1 MHADQHASWLKGY
14 GVYKGHRIHL
24 SRLHSGSWL
33 ISLVRLG
40 VSQAAAAGA
49 PVENVRGQ
57 YASEEDAVSAA
68 RAYIDGGDAALDL
81 PVLYGSA
88 P

>member
-1 MHADQHASWLKGY
+1 MHADQHASRLQGH

-24 SRLHSGSWL
+24 SGLHSGSWL

-40 VSQAAAAGA
+40 VSKPGTAGP
-49 PVENVRGQ
+49 PVENARGQ

-68 RAYIDGGDAALDL
+68 RTYIDGGDAALDM

-88 P
+88 H